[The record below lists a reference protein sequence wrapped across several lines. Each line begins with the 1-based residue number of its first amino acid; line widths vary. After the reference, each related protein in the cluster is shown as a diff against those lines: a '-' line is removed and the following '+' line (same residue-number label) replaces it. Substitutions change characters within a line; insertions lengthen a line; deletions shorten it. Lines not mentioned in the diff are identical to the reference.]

1 MGLVQLPSVGD
12 YWEAY
17 TRYPLVADVMSRNR
31 FQKIASSLHIRDN
44 LQVTDKEREDK
55 AWKIRRWFNDLNAN
69 FSIVSSSEHQ
79 CVDEIMVSFKGK
91 SALKQYLP
99 KKPTKWGFKLWARC
113 SSSGFVHVFDIYQ
126 GKSTGMDGE
135 NDIPNCGLGGNV
147 VLQLC
152 SSLPDN
158 RNYKVF
164 ADNYFSN
171 FAMVSELEQRGLHYV
186 GTINSNRL
194 HKAPLKSEKELK
206 KEGRGAY
213 HSVVETKNNLS
224 LIRWF
229 DNKCVTVISS
239 YLGAQP
245 VDYVQRYD

>member
-31 FQKIASSLHIRDN
+31 FQKTASSLHIRDN

-69 FSIVSSSEHQ
+69 FSIVSSSEYQ

-99 KKPTKWGFKLWARC
+99 KKPTKWGFKLRARC

-152 SSLPDN
+152 SSLPNN
-158 RNYKVF
+158 RKYKVF

-171 FAMVSELEQRGLHYV
+171 FAMVSELEQRGFTLCGNNQQQSTSQ
-186 GTINSNRL
+186 GTSKIRERI
-194 HKAPLKSEKELK
+194 EK
-206 KEGRGAY
+206 GGQG
-213 HSVVETKNNLS
+213 S
-224 LIRWF
+224 
-229 DNKCVTVISS
+229 IS
-239 YLGAQP
+239 
-245 VDYVQRYD
+245 